1 MKFRGHETFFIRKG
15 WLYKGM
21 KYVAQNPRIFTDKSQ
36 NPMDTLGMGSNM
48 VKSLRYWM
56 QATGLAEESLEK
68 GRGRIQTLTD
78 FGKLIQKRDPYMEEI
93 GTQCLLHYKIASNEK
108 MATSWHFF
116 FNHFQMEEYQREDF
130 VNALR
135 NYAAMR
141 GVSPADSSLEDDF
154 NCIIGSYVSR
164 RKLNPTRVHPESNI
178 ESPLDEL
185 GLIEI
190 ANKRRRIF
198 RSAAPKRGMLH
209 PLIALAIIVE
219 QSGGSRQIP
228 VETIK
233 DAPSNIGRIFHLD
246 IVSLI
251 SILDQL
257 DHMGEVEFIRTSGLD
272 VVNIP
277 ENLTFSA
284 CMEKYYSSLNGQ

>member
-1 MKFRGHETFFIRKG
+1 MKFRGHETFYIRKG

-36 NPMDTLGMGSNM
+36 NPMDILGMGSNM

-78 FGKLIQKRDPYMEEI
+78 FAKLIQKHDPYMEET
-93 GTQCLLHYKIASNEK
+93 GTQCLLHYKIASNEQL
-108 MATSWHFF
+108 ATSWHFF
-116 FNHFQMEEYQREDF
+116 FNRFQMEEYQREDF
-130 VNALR
+130 VNELR

-141 GVSPADSSLEDDF
+141 GESPADSSLEDDF
-154 NCIIGSYVSR
+154 NCIINTYVSR
-164 RKLNPTRVHPESNI
+164 KKLNPAKIQPESNL

-185 GLIEI
+185 GLIDV
-190 ANKRRRIF
+190 ANKRGRIF
-198 RSAAPKRGMLH
+198 RSATPKRGTPP
-209 PLIALAIIVE
+209 PLIALAMIAE

-228 VETIK
+228 VEKIQN
-233 DAPSNIGRIFHLD
+233 APGNIGRIFHLD

-277 ENLTFSA
+277 QNLTFSA
-284 CMEKYYSSLNGQ
+284 CAEKYYASLNGQ

>member
-21 KYVAQNPRIFTDKSQ
+21 KYVAQNPRIFTDKTQ
-36 NPMDTLGMGSNM
+36 NPMDTLGMGANM

-56 QATGLAEESLEK
+56 QTTGLTEESLEK
-68 GRGRIQTLTD
+68 GRARIQTLTD
-78 FGKLIQKRDPYMEEI
+78 FGKLIQERDPYMEEL
-93 GTQCLLHYKIASNEK
+93 GTQCLLHYKIASNET
-108 MATSWHFF
+108 MATAWHFF
-116 FNHFQMEEYQREDF
+116 FNRFPMEEYQREDF

-141 GVSPADSSLEDDF
+141 NESPADSSLEDDF
-154 NCIIGSYVSR
+154 NCIISAYVSR
-164 RKLNPTRVHPESNI
+164 KKLNPARVQPESNI

-185 GLIEI
+185 GLIEV
-190 ANKRRRIF
+190 ANKRERIF
-198 RSAAPKRGMLH
+198 RSAAPKRGVLP
-209 PLIALAIIVE
+209 PLIALAIIAE

-228 VETIK
+228 VEKIRS
-233 DAPSNIGRIFHLD
+233 APCNIGKIFHLD

-257 DHMGEVEFIRTSGLD
+257 NHMGEVEFIRTSGLD

-277 ENLTFSA
+277 ESLTFSA
-284 CMEKYYSSLNGQ
+284 CMEKYYASLNGQ

>member
-21 KYVAQNPRIFTDKSQ
+21 KYVAQNPRIFTDKTQ
-36 NPMDTLGMGSNM
+36 NPMDTLGMGANM

-56 QATGLAEESLEK
+56 QASGLTEESLEK

-78 FGKLIQKRDPYMEEI
+78 FAKLIHKHDPYMEET
-93 GTQCLLHYKIASNEK
+93 GTNCLLHYKIASNET

-154 NCIIGSYVSR
+154 NCIINAYVSR
-164 RKLNPTRVHPESNI
+164 KKLNPARMQPESNI

-185 GLIEI
+185 GLIEV
-190 ANKRRRIF
+190 ANKRERIF
-198 RSAAPKRGMLH
+198 RSAAPKRGILP
-209 PLIALAIIVE
+209 PLIALAIIAE

-228 VETIK
+228 VEKIRN
-233 DAPSNIGRIFHLD
+233 APCNVGRIFHLD
-246 IVSLI
+246 IVSLV

-257 DHMGEVEFIRTSGLD
+257 DHMREVEFIRTAGLD
-272 VVNIP
+272 VVNLP
-277 ENLTFSA
+277 KGLTFSA

>member
-21 KYVAQNPRIFTDKSQ
+21 KYVAQNPRIFTDKTQ
-36 NPMDTLGMGSNM
+36 NPMDTLGMGANM

-56 QATGLAEESLEK
+56 QASGLTEESLEK

-78 FGKLIQKRDPYMEEI
+78 FAKLIHKHDPYMEET
-93 GTQCLLHYKIASNEK
+93 GTNCLLHYKIASNET

-154 NCIIGSYVSR
+154 NCIINAYVSR
-164 RKLNPTRVHPESNI
+164 KKLNPARMQPESNI

-185 GLIEI
+185 GLLEV
-190 ANKRRRIF
+190 ANKRERIF
-198 RSAAPKRGMLH
+198 RSAAPKRGILP
-209 PLIALAIIVE
+209 PLIALAIIAE

-228 VETIK
+228 VEKIRN
-233 DAPSNIGRIFHLD
+233 APCNVGRIFHLD
-246 IVSLI
+246 IVSLV

-257 DHMGEVEFIRTSGLD
+257 DHMGEVEFIRTAGLD

-277 ENLTFSA
+277 KGLTFSA
-284 CMEKYYSSLNGQ
+284 CMEKYYLSLNGQ